1 MNLNQM
7 AADIHENAKSK
18 GFYDEPP
25 SFMDRI
31 ALMHSELSEA
41 VEEFRDGHAPSDE
54 RYSAPRDSGGVGAG
68 KPEGI
73 PSEFADVIIRV
84 LDACAYYGIDIERA
98 VTEKHEY
105 NKTRPVKHGR
115 ARL

>member
-1 MNLNQM
+1 MNLNDL
-7 AADIHENAKSK
+7 AREVHENAKSK

-25 SFMDRI
+25 TFMDRI

-41 VEEFRDGHAPSDE
+41 VEEFRDGHQPNEE
-54 RYSAPRDSGGVGAG
+54 RYVGPRDAATLA

-84 LDACAYYGIDIERA
+84 LDACAYYGIDIQRA
-98 VTEKHEY
+98 VDEKHAF
-105 NKTRPVKHGR
+105 NRTRPVRHGR